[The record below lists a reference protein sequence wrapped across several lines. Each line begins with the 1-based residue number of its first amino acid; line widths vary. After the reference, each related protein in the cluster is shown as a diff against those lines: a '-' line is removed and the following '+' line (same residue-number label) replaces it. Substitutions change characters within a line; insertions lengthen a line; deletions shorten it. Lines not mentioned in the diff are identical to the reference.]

1 MANRR
6 SMFTLLAALES
17 SSIPVCP
24 ANAKILMCSTVK
36 GASTLSRLSGRRG
49 SVLSVIH
56 DVKLQLLTTFMQD
69 ICKKVEMAA
78 VQGHIIAGHPNV

>member
-24 ANAKILMCSTVK
+24 ANAKILNVPM
-36 GASTLSRLSGRRG
+36 LSRLSGRRG

-56 DVKLQLLTTFMQD
+56 DVKLQLLTTFLQD